1 MRVEIVPEK
10 GAHMESM
17 AFYFPAVARDSTVLR
32 LHWGETIL
40 PMRIRV
46 GTEP

>member
-1 MRVEIVPEK
+1 LRVDILTERGP
-10 GAHMESM
+10 HMESL

-32 LHWGETIL
+32 LHWGETVV

-46 GTEP
+46 STDP